1 MNTFKIKKRLVKNAV
16 VATAGLSIIL
26 TSTMPSFAE
35 TTVSYGNWRD
45 RYESSEAQYRNRYS
59 NIEPNTRIHSEEN
72 NPVKIWFEMDDDLI
86 YRANSSQTVTLR
98 TRGIP
103 DGAMVDLSIN
113 DRNGIWI
120 PPQVKIMNNTA
131 TFEMYSSRYASPK
144 SYQLTATYMGNSF
157 HSGVGYGG
165 KDYVD
170 VSRDKILYIK
180 DVIVNRNLDYGKK
193 DEIRVTVRTQ
203 NINDGSSLRPSI
215 SGDLFVEDG
224 IVYNNMAIIRVI
236 NNGNTKKGPHT
247 LTIRYAGQTQR
258 ITVFVGDGSKL
269 DAGVKSNFV
278 RGVEQQRV
286 LKSLTKDDVQMLV
299 MTNGLKDGTLLD
311 VSVPYPLKVN
321 NSKIMVQSD
330 QAVFTVTNEGKVP
343 QGSYAFT
350 IRYGTHYANGII
362 QVGNNK
368 TGILPNH
375 VDLVSPQGIAD
386 FYNGVQYYTG
396 TFNQYG
402 RPTDENGKPIDPSKN
417 PVIMSQNIRDI
428 NIRPIVSSDKD
439 TEVFGIDITTM
450 GIDDGKELD
459 VKLPSGFTM
468 DGSTKVNKN
477 QASFKV
483 SYKKGSIPTGQY
495 ETTVKYDGQI
505 VRFYLNVHGNSKS
518 RESYVVNVYE
528 EDYTINRKGYRVMN
542 YVLRTNLPDDRK
554 LEIDVPKGFNVDSR
568 VRIYKGRAYFSVDA
582 KSDVE
587 PGIYKGYVYYDDNTN
602 LRVPFDIIVRGER
615 PSKVQVTGLNRYIKN
630 VHVSSVTFNIGQKR
644 SIDIVFDTNEIPDGT
659 ELRPRLLPSR
669 KDRVGLKWDPRQAVR
684 VRGNQAV
691 FTVEQ
696 ETNTM
701 AGSYTVELIYKG
713 QTVYVVISIV

>member
-45 RYESSEAQYRNRYS
+45 RYESSEAQYRSRYS
-59 NIEPNTRIHSEEN
+59 GIEPNTRTHSEEN
-72 NPVKIWFEMDDDLI
+72 NPVKIWFEMDEDLI

-120 PPQVKIMNNTA
+120 PPQVKIVNNTA
-131 TFEMYSSRYASPK
+131 TFEIYSSRYAGPK

-180 DVIVNRNLDYGKK
+180 DVTVNRNLDYGKK

-224 IVYNNMAIIRVI
+224 IVHNNMAIIRVI
-236 NNGNTKKGPHT
+236 NNGNAKKGPHT
-247 LTIRYAGQTQR
+247 LTIRYAGQIQQ

-269 DAGVKSNFV
+269 DTGVKSNFV

-299 MTNGLKDGTLLD
+299 MTNRLKDGTLLD
-311 VSVPYPLKVN
+311 VFVPYPLKVN
-321 NSKIMVQSD
+321 NSKIMVQND
-330 QAVFTVTNEGKVP
+330 QAVFTVTNEGKAP
-343 QGSYAFT
+343 QGSYTFT
-350 IRYGTHYANGII
+350 IRYGMHYANGTI

-402 RPTDENGKPIDPSKN
+402 RPTNENGKPIDPSKN

-428 NIRPIVSSDKD
+428 NIRPITSSAYR
-439 TEVFGIDITTM
+439 
-450 GIDDGKELD
+450 
-459 VKLPSGFTM
+459 SG
-468 DGSTKVNKN
+468 S
-477 QASFKV
+477 
-483 SYKKGSIPTGQY
+483 
-495 ETTVKYDGQI
+495 
-505 VRFYLNVHGNSKS
+505 
-518 RESYVVNVYE
+518 
-528 EDYTINRKGYRVMN
+528 
-542 YVLRTNLPDDRK
+542 
-554 LEIDVPKGFNVDSR
+554 
-568 VRIYKGRAYFSVDA
+568 
-582 KSDVE
+582 
-587 PGIYKGYVYYDDNTN
+587 
-602 LRVPFDIIVRGER
+602 
-615 PSKVQVTGLNRYIKN
+615 
-630 VHVSSVTFNIGQKR
+630 
-644 SIDIVFDTNEIPDGT
+644 
-659 ELRPRLLPSR
+659 
-669 KDRVGLKWDPRQAVR
+669 
-684 VRGNQAV
+684 
-691 FTVEQ
+691 
-696 ETNTM
+696 
-701 AGSYTVELIYKG
+701 
-713 QTVYVVISIV
+713 